1 MKFYLILFTFCIGL
15 GQSGLSQSK
24 KPHRTIIKG
33 IRKECENYNS
43 DIKRFQNSEKEGCES
58 IRVNE
63 VSIDKYKS
71 DNHPGLGQ
79 LNSTINFYYYV
90 EGVITEGVETL
101 FKIER
106 VDNMAA
112 HREYNEYYF
121 NADGQLIFYFEL
133 IDGENASRFYFNDEK
148 LIEYRQS
155 SSMHDE
161 RYKGDSLS
169 KSHLRKALEALEK
182 TGRLKTV
189 MAHFY

>member
-43 DIKRFQNSEKEGCES
+43 DIKRFQNSEKEGYES

-79 LNSTINFYYYV
+79 LNSNINFYYYV

-148 LIEYRQS
+148 LIEYRQNS
-155 SSMHDE
+155 STRDE

-169 KSHLRKALEALEK
+169 QYDAREVIEKTERLKKAL
-182 TGRLKTV
+182 T
-189 MAHFY
+189 HFFY